1 MNTKTTTALGAGL
14 LEADPVTMEAAKE
27 VLGPETTLK
36 AEPNTGAASVLSQ
49 LLVPPSVMAEIQQQQ
64 DLTIMPIMKSPP
76 RDSWITVHPEHVIG
90 PIAMVEAEVGD
101 GRTGMYAV
109 AAPILKDKRASR
121 EVKMYRLQLAQTS
134 LGHSFFW
141 ALREGDDSW
150 AASAHAA
157 CELGRGGW
165 VRVVAAKGASK
176 GAGRYDCFSP
186 EKPLNVD
193 TAWPEESLLELVG
206 MALKGRII
214 DSLDHAVLL
223 RLRGAF

>member
-1 MNTKTTTALGAGL
+1 MNKSTTSLGAGL
-14 LEADPVTMEAAKE
+14 LDAADPITIEAAKE
-27 VLGPETTLK
+27 VLGPEPTLK
-36 AEPNTGAASVLSQ
+36 AEPSSGGVAVLSQ

-76 RDSWITVHPEHVIG
+76 RDAWVTVHPDHVYG
-90 PIAMVEAEVGD
+90 PLAMLEAEVGD

-109 AAPILKDKRASR
+109 TASILRDKRASR
-121 EVKMYRLQLAQTS
+121 EVKMFRLQLAQTS